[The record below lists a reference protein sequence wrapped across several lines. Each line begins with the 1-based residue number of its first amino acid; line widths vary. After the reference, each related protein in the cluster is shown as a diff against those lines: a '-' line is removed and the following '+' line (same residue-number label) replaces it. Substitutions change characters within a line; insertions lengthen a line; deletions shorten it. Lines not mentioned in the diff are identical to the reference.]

1 MATVCVDLC
10 FDVTTVKSGGT
21 AVPAACGGCVIV
33 DLISILIFI
42 IAYSMRSGT
51 LL

>member
-1 MATVCVDLC
+1 MATACVDLC

-21 AVPAACGGCVIV
+21 TVLNQIV
-33 DLISILIFI
+33 VLISILIFI
-42 IAYSMRSGT
+42 MAYSMRSGT